1 MFSLASGLPS
11 NGAVLNMAATQLVSG
26 KGLEKCGKKVCVVN
40 LVAIDKYNCF
50 CEGKTALKEFFRAE
64 LIAALRPQGAERD
77 PAFTVGSRPS

>member
-50 CEGKTALKEFFRAE
+50 CEEKL
-64 LIAALRPQGAERD
+64 L
-77 PAFTVGSRPS
+77 